1 MFLTPRSPKL
11 RFSEA
16 SSHQLARFSH
26 VFELENRYTEKQL
39 EKKRRADRLGKQR
52 LRNESKRKAAELET
66 QLQLSLGGESAQL
79 VRQLTE
85 ENARLRSAV
94 DYYRSRLQVIIGC
107 SRDCLEYNW
116 QSTETRASTGPDISL
131 PDSFQAEQG
140 SGLYKEKSLDPTA
153 NCTSA
158 YFQGGVLINMA
169 VPFHS
174 SDIPVNRILES
185 VIAWKRS
192 KNHNLGSQ
200 SLGELF
206 SQSQSSRF
214 SNTSDELDW
223 RISSKL
229 FYKYLVEA
237 LTTGKSFPVREDDR
251 LCQLAPEQLSDVERQ
266 KRMTALCTYD
276 MFRPWISLFASLHE
290 WSAIFW
296 SLFKSFQFLTF
307 PTPETLHEIPHC
319 LWPTP
324 AQFLEEH
331 LAFVDYLIWPRL
343 RDALTQKNNQYE
355 PEVLIRELVRNF
367 ELRKTHS
374 ALREPIFV
382 LTADATDIKPSA
394 AMSDIIYNLKNFQ
407 MHKNFERSYPDLAWC
422 IARDTGVGEQDTLTG
437 IHPAEDRPS
446 ASGNVFCST
455 RWDGDHQLGGYATS
469 EFMMRPQ
476 SFNNN
481 SGNTDSFGFSATADR
496 LFGYT
501 GAMMEDSGYD
511 PAHSFND
518 LVQCSSY
525 NTGCDAEADF
535 SMGLYPF
542 PNSIDLETLS
552 FPRNY

>member
-1 MFLTPRSPKL
+1 M
-11 RFSEA
+11 
-16 SSHQLARFSH
+16 SSDWKS
-26 VFELENRYTEKQL
+26 RYTEKQL

-66 QLQLSLGGESAQL
+66 QLHLSLGGQSAQL
-79 VRQLTE
+79 IRQLTE

-94 DYYRSRLQVIIGC
+94 EYYRSRLQVIIGC
-107 SRDCLEYNW
+107 SRDCLEYDW
-116 QSTETRASTGPDISL
+116 QSTETRASTGPNISL
-131 PDSFQAEQG
+131 HDNFHTEQG
-140 SGLYKEKSLDPTA
+140 SGLCKEKSLGPTA

-158 YFQGGVLINMA
+158 YFQAGMLINMA
-169 VPFHS
+169 VPLHS

-192 KNHNLGSQ
+192 KNHRLGSQ

-206 SQSQSSRF
+206 SQSQSSG
-214 SNTSDELDW
+214 SSSTSDELDW

-229 FYKYLVEA
+229 FYKYLFEA
-237 LTTGKSFPVREDDR
+237 LTTGKSFPTREDDQ
-251 LCQLAPEQLSDVERQ
+251 LCQLAPGQLSDVERQ
-266 KRMTALCTYD
+266 KRVTALCTYD
-276 MFRPWISLFASLHE
+276 MFQPWVSLFASLHE

-324 AQFLEEH
+324 AQFLQEH

-343 RDALTQKNNQYE
+343 RDALTQKNNQYK
-355 PEVLIRELVRNF
+355 PEVLIHELVRNF

-382 LTADATDIKPSA
+382 LNADATDIKPSA
-394 AMSDIIYNLKNFQ
+394 AMRDIIYNLKNFQ

-422 IARDTGVGEQDTLTG
+422 IDRDTGVGEQDTLTG

-446 ASGNVFCST
+446 AFGNVFCST
-455 RWDGDHQLGGYATS
+455 QWDGNHQLGGYATS
-469 EFMMRPQ
+469 ELMTRPQ

-481 SGNTDSFGFSATADR
+481 SGNIDSLGLSAAADT

-501 GAMMEDSGYD
+501 GATMEDPGYD
-511 PAHSFND
+511 PAHSLND
-518 LVQCSSY
+518 LVQCSSD
-525 NTGCDAEADF
+525 NTGRDTGADF
-535 SMGLYPF
+535 SMGLSSF
-542 PNSIDLETLS
+542 PDSIDWESLS
-552 FPRNY
+552 LPRNY